1 MNDREQFTI
10 LDAMTVVSFMIGLA
24 NYGENVDQSA
34 MSKTVQAAV
43 DYSSEYIQMLQ
54 DKYHEEYKEKC
65 KTIGVDIC

>member
-10 LDAMTVVSFMIGLA
+10 LDAMTIVSFMIGLA

-43 DYSSEYIQMLQ
+43 DDIHRHLADQ
-54 DKYHEEYKEKC
+54 DEKLS
-65 KTIGVDIC
+65 KLLAKLEVT

>member
-43 DYSSEYIQMLQ
+43 DDIHRHLADQ
-54 DKYHEEYKEKC
+54 DEKLS
-65 KTIGVDIC
+65 KLLTKLEVT

>member
-10 LDAMTVVSFMIGLA
+10 LDAMTLVSFIIGLA

-43 DYSSEYIQMLQ
+43 DDIHRHLADQ
-54 DKYHEEYKEKC
+54 DEKLS
-65 KTIGVDIC
+65 KLLAKLEVT

>member
-10 LDAMTVVSFMIGLA
+10 LDAMTVVSFIIGLA

-43 DYSSEYIQMLQ
+43 DDIHRHLADQ
-54 DKYHEEYKEKC
+54 DEKLS
-65 KTIGVDIC
+65 KLLAKLEVT

>member
-43 DYSSEYIQMLQ
+43 DDIHRHLADQ
-54 DKYHEEYKEKC
+54 DEKLS
-65 KTIGVDIC
+65 KLLAKLEVT

>member
-10 LDAMTVVSFMIGLA
+10 LDAMTIVSFMIGLA

-43 DYSSEYIQMLQ
+43 DDIHKHLADQ
-54 DKYHEEYKEKC
+54 DEKLS
-65 KTIGVDIC
+65 KLLTKLEVT